1 MILRMILLSFCP
13 TGSTAVRKVTVF
25 VSDFG
30 RKCMDIEAEYGPR
43 GIWASKSSSLLTE
56 GVDAQEDNDDLY
68 DNIVADNDDDQDDN
82 DDDYD
87 DQDDEGSKNGIHKTA
102 LDGDFQR
109 KNGVVG
115 LVLHDDLQRLG
126 KVSAADS
133 QAKGSNCR
141 ASGMKGFDDVALRKY
156 ELSKLR

>member
-1 MILRMILLSFCP
+1 MIQCASRMILLSFGP
-13 TGSTAVRKVTVF
+13 TGSTAVRKVTVY

-30 RKCMDIEAEYGPR
+30 KKCMDIEAEYGPR
-43 GIWASKSSSLLTE
+43 GIWASESSSLLNE
-56 GVDAQEDNDDLY
+56 GGDVQEDNDDLY
-68 DNIVADNDDDQDDN
+68 DNIVADDDDQDD
-82 DDDYD
+82 DDED
-87 DQDDEGSKNGIHKTA
+87 DDDEGLKKGIHKAA

-126 KVSAADS
+126 KISTADS